1 MARNQKIRIQHY
13 LSPCGELVLG
23 SLGDKLCLC
32 NWVKEKHPGRVDQ
45 RLQTGLK
52 AGYEEGASDVVQ
64 EAIGQL
70 EGFLS
75 DENVGKFVA
84 AGQTA
89 MLVSTH
95 KNAEIISHFM
105 AVFLDYVR
113 DREQG
118 KVTQARVD
126 EFVQARKMLEFFLR
140 EEMYRY
146 DTMKRPLDKHLG
158 YHKDQQ
164 SDKHYADD

>member
-1 MARNQKIRIQHY
+1 MDFI
-13 LSPCGELVLG
+13 CELVRNNFALLLSTLVSIFSIG
-23 SLGDKLCLC
+23 VNCYQVRAGK
-32 NWVKEKHPGRVDQ
+32 KEKIMSMYFSAQLDAYRELY
-45 RLQTGLK
+45 R
-52 AGYEEGASDVVQ
+52 
-64 EAIGQL
+64 AIGQL

-158 YHKDQQ
+158 YRKDQQ